1 MRFFNQSN
9 IGVISHKINGTGKI
23 LPRKQI
29 IKLGTPLS
37 PNNVAAISPPLNSNI
52 GNNDIINTNISS
64 NFNIGIYT
72 FITVFIH
79 FVFVM
84 RFSKIVFL
92 IKKGILFI

>member
-1 MRFFNQSN
+1 M
-9 IGVISHKINGTGKI
+9 ISINKYFAMLFI
-23 LPRKQI
+23 YNFLF
-29 IKLGTPLS
+29 
-37 PNNVAAISPPLNSNI
+37 AIAMF
-52 GNNDIINTNISS
+52 INTNISS